1 VPLRFLFAII
11 PMQRGPLAQK
21 AKREVTCDAIDSRQ
35 TERCIAHYAILYL
48 MRRLRPL
55 RAAALPAISPAYAYY
70 TLNRE
75 PFCAGINTSLT
86 PSRTLSCDRRAAL
99 QRPSQLFIPHNKEF
113 IPLYSILTNYPLL
126 FTHCS
131 RPNHCSLLIAHCS
144 LLIAHYSL
152 LTANS
157 SLLIPHYPLRRA

>member
-1 VPLRFLFAII
+1 MRQTAPEG
-11 PMQRGPLAQK
+11 RGPPSYFSRICLLHIKSRTFLRGDKHITHTLA
-21 AKREVTCDAIDSRQ
+21 
-35 TERCIAHYAILYL
+35 HFL

-131 RPNHCSLLIAHCS
+131 RPNHCSLLISHCS
-144 LLIAHYSL
+144 F
-152 LTANS
+152 LTILCGGHEESAKPGGPCAFLYFS
-157 SLLIPHYPLRRA
+157 S

>member
-1 VPLRFLFAII
+1 MFSLRHNSYAARPTCPKGKARSNLRCNRLTIDGEAAGYSFRALSYAAAAARHTFAHSLKRQAAAEGSGPPSYFSRICLLHIKSRTFL
-11 PMQRGPLAQK
+11 RGDKHITHTLA
-21 AKREVTCDAIDSRQ
+21 
-35 TERCIAHYAILYL
+35 HFL

-55 RAAALPAISPAYAYY
+55 R
-70 TLNRE
+70 
-75 PFCAGINTSLT
+75 
-86 PSRTLSCDRRAAL
+86 

-144 LLIAHYSL
+144 LLIAHC
-152 LTANS
+152 
-157 SLLIPHYPLRRA
+157 

>member
-1 VPLRFLFAII
+1 MRQTAPEG
-11 PMQRGPLAQK
+11 RGPPSYFSRICLLHIKSRTFLRGDKHITHTLA
-21 AKREVTCDAIDSRQ
+21 
-35 TERCIAHYAILYL
+35 HFL
-48 MRRLRPL
+48 MRRLRQGTPSRTLSSGRRPL

-131 RPNHCSLLIAHCS
+131 RPNHCSLLIPHCS
-144 LLIAHYSL
+144 LLIAHC
-152 LTANS
+152 
-157 SLLIPHYPLRRA
+157 

>member
-1 VPLRFLFAII
+1 MVPLRFLFAII

-35 TERCIAHYAILYL
+35 TEKRRDILFAHFLTRQL
-48 MRRLRPL
+48 RQGTPSRTLSSGRRPL

-144 LLIAHYSL
+144 LLIAHC
-152 LTANS
+152 
-157 SLLIPHYPLRRA
+157 